1 MGIGGTLMTKKLIGK
16 NDQGDRFY
24 LTLEIKNN
32 EREATTINHQ
42 KVLGYQTLSIC
53 GEVVEYRKQ
62 NASNFGQIRDRL
74 SEITQ
79 PSKGFTLKD
88 IARINE
94 IWEKWHLNDLQSHC
108 SHQDKAIKWDQVNP
122 CPLNGYKAGSAWL
135 LNELPLEIINEM
147 QIFLNETAVI

>member
-1 MGIGGTLMTKKLIGK
+1 MQKKLIGK

-32 EREATTINHQ
+32 EREAITINHQ
-42 KVLGYQTLSIC
+42 KIFSYQTLSIC

-62 NASNFGQIRDRL
+62 NASNFGQICERL

-88 IARINE
+88 VAKIKE

-108 SHQDKAIKWDQVNP
+108 AHQDKAIKWDQVDP

-135 LNELPLEIINEM
+135 LSELPQEIINEIQSFFYEM
-147 QIFLNETAVI
+147 AVI

>member
-1 MGIGGTLMTKKLIGK
+1 MQKKSIGK

-32 EREATTINHQ
+32 EREAITIEHK
-42 KVLGYQTLSIC
+42 KVFSYQTLSIC

-62 NASNFGQIRDRL
+62 NASNFGQICERL

-88 IARINE
+88 VAKIKE

-108 SHQDKAIKWDQVNP
+108 AHQDKAIKWDQVDP

-135 LNELPLEIINEM
+135 LSELPQEIVNEIQSFFYEM
-147 QIFLNETAVI
+147 AVI

>member
-1 MGIGGTLMTKKLIGK
+1 MEKIFIGK
-16 NDQGDRFY
+16 NDQKDRFY

-42 KVLGYQTLSIC
+42 KVLGYKTLSIC

-62 NASNFGQIRDRL
+62 NASNSGQIRDRL

-88 IARINE
+88 IAKINE

-108 SHQDKAIKWDQVNP
+108 AHQDKAIKWDQVDP

-135 LNELPLEIINEM
+135 LKELPQEIINEI
-147 QIFLNETAVI
+147 QSFFYELAVI

>member
-1 MGIGGTLMTKKLIGK
+1 MGKKLIGK

-42 KVLGYQTLSIC
+42 KVLEYKTLSIC

-62 NASNFGQIRDRL
+62 NASNFGQICERL

-88 IARINE
+88 VAKIKE

-108 SHQDKAIKWDQVNP
+108 AHQDKAIKWDQVDP

-135 LNELPLEIINEM
+135 LKELPQEIINEVKSFFYEM
-147 QIFLNETAVI
+147 AVI

>member
-1 MGIGGTLMTKKLIGK
+1 MQKKLIGK

-32 EREATTINHQ
+32 EREAITIEHK
-42 KVLGYQTLSIC
+42 KVFSYQTLSIC

-62 NASNFGQIRDRL
+62 NASNFGQICERL

-79 PSKGFTLKD
+79 PSKGFALKD
-88 IARINE
+88 VAKIKE

-108 SHQDKAIKWDQVNP
+108 AHQDKAIKWDQVDP

-135 LNELPLEIINEM
+135 LSELPQEIINEIQSFFYEM
-147 QIFLNETAVI
+147 AVI

>member
-1 MGIGGTLMTKKLIGK
+1 MSKKLIGK

-24 LTLEIKNN
+24 LTLEIRNN

-42 KVLGYQTLSIC
+42 KVLGYKTLSIC

-62 NASNFGQIRDRL
+62 NASNSGQIRDRL

-88 IARINE
+88 IAKINE

-108 SHQDKAIKWDQVNP
+108 FHQDEAIKWDQVDP

-135 LNELPLEIINEM
+135 LKELPQEIINEIQSFFYEM
-147 QIFLNETAVI
+147 AVI

>member
-1 MGIGGTLMTKKLIGK
+1 MQKKLIGK

-32 EREATTINHQ
+32 QREATTINHK
-42 KVLGYQTLSIC
+42 KVFGYQTLSIC

-62 NASNFGQIRDRL
+62 NASNFGQISDRL

-88 IARINE
+88 IATIKE

-108 SHQDKAIKWDQVNP
+108 AHQDKAIKWDQVDP

-135 LNELPLEIINEM
+135 LSELPQEIINEIQSFFYEM
-147 QIFLNETAVI
+147 AVI

>member
-1 MGIGGTLMTKKLIGK
+1 MRKILIGK

-42 KVLGYQTLSIC
+42 KVFEYQVLSIC

-108 SHQDKAIKWDQVNP
+108 SHQDKAIKWDQVDP

-135 LNELPLEIINEM
+135 LKELPQEIINEVKSYCLEM
-147 QIFLNETAVI
+147 AVA